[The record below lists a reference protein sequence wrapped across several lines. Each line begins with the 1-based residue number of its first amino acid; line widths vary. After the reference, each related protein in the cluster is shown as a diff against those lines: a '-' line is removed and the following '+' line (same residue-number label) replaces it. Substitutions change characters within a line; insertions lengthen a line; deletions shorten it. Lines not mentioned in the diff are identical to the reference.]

1 MTLLNQLQNLFGR
14 RSPSQPT
21 DLYRVYDHTQR
32 LLYVGISNNS
42 YTRLRQ
48 HLRTQPWGY
57 EIHQV
62 TVKRYH
68 SRPAARAAERR
79 AIRREGPIYNK
90 QG

>member
-1 MTLLNQLQNLFGR
+1 MTFLNQLQNLFGR

-32 LLYVGISNNS
+32 LLYVGISYDS
-42 YTRLRQ
+42 GARLQQ
-48 HLRTQPWGY
+48 HLRTQPWADQV
-57 EIHQV
+57 HQV
-62 TVKRYH
+62 IVKRYP

-79 AIRREGPIYNK
+79 AIRREGPIFNR